1 MNGIFNN
8 DYPFKNVTTIS
19 SCSVC

>member
-1 MNGIFNN
+1 MNGIFNT
-8 DYPFKNVTTIS
+8 DYPLKNVTTIS

>member
-1 MNGIFNN
+1 MNGLFNT
-8 DYPFKNVTTIS
+8 DYPLKNVTTIS